1 MNSASIFAPGS
12 AKEGVGRT
20 ALDHTAAMHEYDVAG
35 QPLGLVQIMRRHHH
49 LDAAPGDG
57 ADDIFD
63 GLGRSRIEACRR
75 FVEQQNLRLLG
86 KRARER
92 KPLLLA
98 AGELA
103 RRARAEPIEAHER
116 TEFAGARITLR
127 ARHAGGRQR
136 ITDVAGGAATKHH
149 RALEHDGPLRRRG
162 VLAAAPSHASV
173 HGRNQAHDETEK
185 RGLAGAVRP
194 DQDRGRP
201 SRNRK

>member
-1 MNSASIFAPGS
+1 
-12 AKEGVGRT
+12 
-20 ALDHTAAMHEYDVAG
+20 MHKYDVAG

-49 LDAAPGDG
+49 LDAATDDG

-63 GLGRSRIEACRR
+63 GLGRSRIEACSR
-75 FVEQQNLRLLG
+75 FVEQENLRLFG

-103 RRARAEPIEAHER
+103 CRTLAEPIEAHER

-136 ITDVAGGAATKHH
+136 MTDVAGGTATKNH
-149 RALEHDGPLRRRG
+149 RALENDGPMRRPP
-162 VLAAAPSHASV
+162 LLSAAPS
-173 HGRNQAHDETEK
+173 
-185 RGLAGAVRP
+185 P
-194 DQDRGRP
+194 
-201 SRNRK
+201 